1 MNRRLSASSA
11 LATWIDKGNTNTMN
25 TAPVVLG
32 LDVSTTATKA
42 ILIAPDGSVVGV
54 ASSEYDF
61 ESPRPLWAEQDPGLW
76 WTAAQDAIG
85 RVLRE
90 TATPAE
96 GVAAIGAAG
105 QMHGL
110 VLLDENEEVVRPA
123 ILWNDQRTAAE
134 CDLIRQVVGRERF
147 IAITGNEPL
156 TGFTAGKL
164 LWVREHEPEVWA
176 RARHMLLPKDYVR
189 LKLTGEHALDVADGA
204 GTVLFDLAARTWSAE
219 VVQALGLDPSMLPR
233 TVEGPDIVGYVTEA
247 AAAATGLLAGTPVVG
262 GAGDQAANAV
272 GVGAVLP
279 GIGAMSVGTSG
290 VVFVPTAGPA
300 IEPEGRLH
308 AFCHAVP
315 GTWHLMG
322 VTLSAAGSL
331 KWLRDALAPDRS
343 WDELTAL
350 AAAVPPGSDGLVF
363 LPYLSGERTPYPDP
377 LARGAFVGLTVRH
390 GLGHLVRAVLEGVA
404 FSLRD
409 VFELVRQ
416 TSPEPLRD
424 LRASGGGTNSALWRQ
439 IIADVLGVPLSST
452 RTAEGV
458 ANGAAIL
465 AAVAAGWYPT
475 VQAACEAM
483 VEVTG
488 TTEPGPDAGAYER
501 AYAVYR
507 DLYPALR
514 ASFVKL
520 AEV

>member
-1 MNRRLSASSA
+1 
-11 LATWIDKGNTNTMN
+11 
-25 TAPVVLG
+25 
-32 LDVSTTATKA
+32 
-42 ILIAPDGSVVGV
+42 
-54 ASSEYDF
+54 
-61 ESPRPLWAEQDPGLW
+61 
-76 WTAAQDAIG
+76 
-85 RVLRE
+85 
-90 TATPAE
+90 
-96 GVAAIGAAG
+96 
-105 QMHGL
+105 
-110 VLLDENEEVVRPA
+110 
-123 ILWNDQRTAAE
+123 
-134 CDLIRQVVGRERF
+134 
-147 IAITGNEPL
+147 
-156 TGFTAGKL
+156 
-164 LWVREHEPEVWA
+164 
-176 RARHMLLPKDYVR
+176 
-189 LKLTGEHALDVADGA
+189 
-204 GTVLFDLAARTWSAE
+204 
-219 VVQALGLDPSMLPR
+219 MLPR
-233 TVEGPDIVGYVTEA
+233 TVEGPDVVGVVSEA
-247 AAAATGLLAGTPVVG
+247 AAAVTGLRAGTPVVG

-272 GVGAVLP
+272 GVGAVVP

-331 KWLRDALAPDRS
+331 KWLRDALAPERS

-350 AAAVPPGSDGLVF
+350 AEAVPPGSDGLVF

-390 GLGHLVRAVLEGVA
+390 GLGHMVRAVLEGVA

-409 VFELVRQ
+409 VFELVRE

-424 LRASGGGTNSALWRQ
+424 LRASGGGTNSPLWRQ

-458 ANGAAIL
+458 ASGAAIL
-465 AAVAAGWYPT
+465 AAVAAGWYPS
-475 VQAACEAM
+475 VAAACEAM

-488 TTEPGPDAGAYER
+488 TTEPGPQAGAYEA

-507 DLYPALR
+507 DLYPALKE
-514 ASFVKL
+514 SFVRSRGRVAASRRWRARPPPL
-520 AEV
+520 APSALPDFGTRRRPSQRCAYATGQGLWDVAIAHAIRPARPAGTRPAQALPIPTAGAIGARRSPAASRCSIGRC

>member
-1 MNRRLSASSA
+1 MSAA
-11 LATWIDKGNTNTMN
+11 DL
-25 TAPVVLG
+25 VLG

-42 ILIAPDGSVVGV
+42 ILIRRDGSVAGM

-76 WTAAQDAIG
+76 WTAARESIDT
-85 RVLRE
+85 VLQE
-90 TATPAE
+90 TGSRADDITA
-96 GVAAIGAAG
+96 VGAAG

-110 VLLDENEEVVRPA
+110 VLLDESEEVVRPA

-134 CDLIRQVVGRERF
+134 CDWIRETVGRERF

-164 LWVREHEPEVWA
+164 IWVREHEPELWA

-189 LKLTGEHALDVADGA
+189 LKLTGEHAMDVADGA
-204 GTVLFDLAARTWSAE
+204 GTVLFDLRTRTWSHE
-219 VVQALGLDPSMLPR
+219 VVEALGLDMAMLPR
-233 TVEGPDIVGYVTEA
+233 TVEGPEIAGQVTEA
-247 AAAATGLLAGTPVVG
+247 AAAATGLRPGTPVVG
-262 GAGDQAANAV
+262 GAGDQAGNAV
-272 GVGAVLP
+272 GVGAVVP
-279 GIGAMSVGTSG
+279 GVGAMSVGTSG

-331 KWLRDALAPDRS
+331 KWLRDELAPERG

-350 AAAVPPGSDGLVF
+350 AVPVPPGAEGLVF

-390 GLGHLVRAVLEGVA
+390 GLGHMVRAVLEGVA

-409 VFELVRQ
+409 CFELVRE
-416 TSPEPLRD
+416 TSPEPLRE
-424 LRASGGGTNSALWRQ
+424 LRASGGGTNSALWKQ
-439 IIADVLGVPLSST
+439 IIADVLGVPISLT

-458 ANGAAIL
+458 ATGAAIL
-465 AAVAAGWYPT
+465 AAVAAGWQPT
-475 VQAACEAM
+475 AEAACEAM
-483 VEVTG
+483 VEVTD
-488 TTEPGPDAGAYER
+488 TTAPGPDADAYEA

-507 DLYPALR
+507 SLYPALR
-514 ASFVKL
+514 DPFARL

>member
-1 MNRRLSASSA
+1 MTASAA
-11 LATWIDKGNTNTMN
+11 GDL
-25 TAPVVLG
+25 VLG

-42 ILIAPDGSVVGV
+42 ILIAPDGSVVGT
-54 ASSEYDF
+54 ASSEYGF
-61 ESPRPLWAEQDPGLW
+61 ETPHPLWAEQDPGLW
-76 WTAAQDAIG
+76 WTATCESIG

-90 TATPAE
+90 TGTRPEAV
-96 GVAAIGAAG
+96 VAVGAAG

-110 VLLDENEEVVRPA
+110 VLLDEQEQVIRPA
-123 ILWNDQRTAAE
+123 ILWNDQRTATE
-134 CDLIRQVVGRERF
+134 CDAIRAAVGRERF

-156 TGFTAGKL
+156 TGFTAPKL
-164 LWVREHEPEVWA
+164 LWVRDHEPEAWA

-189 LKLTGEHALDVADGA
+189 FRLTGEHALDVADGA
-204 GTVLFDLAARTWSAE
+204 GTVLFDLAARTWSEE
-219 VVQALGLDPSMLPR
+219 VVATLGIGRELLPR
-233 TVEGPDIVGYVTEA
+233 TVEGPEVVGYVTEV
-247 AAAATGLLAGTPVVG
+247 AAAATGLRAGTPVVG

-272 GVGAVLP
+272 GVGAVVP
-279 GIGAMSVGTSG
+279 GIAAMSVGTSG

-331 KWLRDALAPDRS
+331 KWLRDALAPERS

-350 AAAVPPGSDGLVF
+350 AEVVPPGSAGLVF

-390 GLGHLVRAVLEGVA
+390 GLGHMVRAVLEGVA

-416 TSPEPLRD
+416 TAPEPMRD

-439 IIADVLGVPLSST
+439 IIADTLAVPLSST

-475 VQAACEAM
+475 VPAACDAM
-483 VEVTG
+483 VGVTG
-488 TTEPGPDAGAYER
+488 TTEPGRHAGAYEA
-501 AYAVYR
+501 AYGVYR

-514 ASFVKL
+514 DSFARL

>member
-1 MNRRLSASSA
+1 MS
-11 LATWIDKGNTNTMN
+11 
-25 TAPVVLG
+25 TAGVVLG

-42 ILIAPDGSVVGV
+42 ILVRADGSVVGV

-61 ESPRPLWAEQDPGLW
+61 ESPQPLWAEQDPGLW
-76 WTAAQDAIG
+76 WVAAQEAIAG
-85 RVLRE
+85 VLHE
-90 TATPAE
+90 TGTSGADI
-96 GVAAIGAAG
+96 AAVGAAG

-110 VLLDENEEVVRPA
+110 VLLDADEEVVRPA
-123 ILWNDQRTAAE
+123 ILWNDGRTAAE
-134 CDLIRQVVGRERF
+134 CDDIREAVGRERF

-156 TGFTAGKL
+156 TGFTAPKL
-164 LWVREHEPEVWA
+164 LWVRKNEPDEWA
-176 RARHMLLPKDYVR
+176 RARYMLLPKDYVR

-204 GTVLFDLAARTWSAE
+204 GTVLFDLQTRTWSPE
-219 VVQALGLDPSMLPR
+219 VVEALGLDPAMLPR
-233 TVEGPDIVGYVTEA
+233 TVEGPEIVGVVSDE
-247 AAAATGLLAGTPVVG
+247 AAAATGLRAGTPVVG
-262 GAGDQAANAV
+262 GGGDQAANAV
-272 GVGAVLP
+272 GVGAVVP

-300 IEPEGRLH
+300 IEPDGRLH

-331 KWLRDALAPDRS
+331 KWLRDELAPEKT

-350 AAAVPPGSDGLVF
+350 AAPVPPGSEGLIF

-390 GLGHLVRAVLEGVA
+390 GLGHMVRAVLEGVA

-409 VFELVRQ
+409 AFELVRE

-424 LRASGGGTNSALWRQ
+424 LRASGGGTNSELWKQ
-439 IIADVLGVPLSST
+439 IIADVLGVPISLT

-458 ANGAAIL
+458 ATGAAIL
-465 AAVAAGWYPT
+465 AAVGAGWYPG
-475 VQAACEAM
+475 VVEACDTM
-483 VEVTG
+483 VEVTS
-488 TTEPGPDAGAYER
+488 TTTPGPDAGAYDK

-507 DLYPALR
+507 GLYPALK
-514 ASFVKL
+514 ASFADL

>member
-1 MNRRLSASSA
+1 V
-11 LATWIDKGNTNTMN
+11 T
-25 TAPVVLG
+25 TADLVLG

-42 ILIAPDGSVVGV
+42 ILVRADGSVAGV

-61 ESPRPLWAEQDPGLW
+61 VSPQPLWAEQDPALW
-76 WTAAQDAIG
+76 WSAAQESIAT
-85 RVLRE
+85 VLRE
-90 TATPAE
+90 TGTEPGAI
-96 GVAAIGAAG
+96 AAIGAAG

-110 VLLDENEEVVRPA
+110 VLLDEAEEVVRPA

-134 CDLIRQVVGRERF
+134 CDWIRETVGRERF
-147 IAITGNEPL
+147 IAVTGNEPL

-164 LWVREHEPEVWA
+164 IWVREHEPESWA

-189 LKLTGEHALDVADGA
+189 FKLTGEHALDVADGA
-204 GTVLFDLAARTWSAE
+204 GTVLFDLKTRTWSSE
-219 VVQALGLDPSMLPR
+219 VVAALGLDPAMLPR
-233 TVEGPDIVGYVTEA
+233 TVEGPEVVGSVTEA
-247 AAAATGLLAGTPVVG
+247 AAAATGLRAGTPVVG
-262 GAGDQAANAV
+262 GGGDQAANAV
-272 GVGAVLP
+272 GVGAVAP
-279 GIGAMSVGTSG
+279 GVGAMSVGTSG
-290 VVFVPTAGPA
+290 VVFVPTAEPA

-315 GTWHLMG
+315 NTWHLMG

-331 KWLRDALAPDRS
+331 KWLRDELAPERS

-350 AAAVPPGSDGLVF
+350 AEPVPPGSEGLVF

-390 GLGHLVRAVLEGVA
+390 GLGHMVRAVLEGVA

-409 VFELVRQ
+409 CFELVRE
-416 TSPEPLRD
+416 TSPEPLRE
-424 LRASGGGTNSALWRQ
+424 LRASGGGTNSALWKQ
-439 IIADVLGVPLSST
+439 IIADVLGVPISLT

-458 ANGAAIL
+458 ATGAAIL
-465 AAVAAGWYPT
+465 AATAASWYPT
-475 VQAACEAM
+475 VEAACEAM
-483 VEVTG
+483 VEVTD
-488 TTEPGPDAGAYER
+488 TTEPGPDAGAYDA

-507 DLYPALR
+507 SLYPTLR
-514 ASFVKL
+514 GTFADL